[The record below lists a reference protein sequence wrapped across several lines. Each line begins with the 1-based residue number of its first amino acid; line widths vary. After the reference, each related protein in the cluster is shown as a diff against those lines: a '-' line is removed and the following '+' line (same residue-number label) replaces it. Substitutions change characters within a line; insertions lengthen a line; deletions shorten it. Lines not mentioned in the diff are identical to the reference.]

1 MHQPAVQPVFEKV
14 PSNVRF
20 PDIEQRILALWDA
33 LDAFQDSTRRR
44 AHGPEFVFYDGP
56 PFATGTP
63 HYGHLLAG
71 TIKDIVPRFWSMRG
85 YQVERRFGWDC
96 HGLPIE
102 SLAQKELG
110 WSGAAE
116 IRDRGVA
123 QFNETC
129 RSLVST
135 YVGEWRKT
143 VRRMGRWV
151 DFDNDYKTMDAT
163 FMESVWWV
171 FKQLWE
177 QKRVYKAHRIMPYSW
192 KLTTPLSNFEAG
204 NNYKDVQD
212 RAITVRFRITRA
224 AKNAILGS
232 LAIRDQSDGG
242 EDKNFHR
249 ESLETQKIEK
259 AIAKKQAFVMAWTTT
274 PWTLPANLALCV
286 GPSIT
291 YCWLEDVSSYCIYII
306 AKDRVPALFKKP
318 EQYKLLNEVP
328 GADLAGLEY
337 EPLFPYFAEHANAFR
352 LLTDPFVSTGDGTG
366 IVHLAP
372 AYGEDDYRVCKAAG
386 IAIVDP
392 LDEEA
397 KFTDRV
403 PQYAGQFCKDA
414 DNAIIAWLKAKEND
428 KLVNQSTIV
437 HSYPF
442 CERTDTPLIY
452 RAIEAWYVRVEDLRD
467 ELVANNQQIR
477 WVPEQIGSNR
487 FGNWLKDAKDWNI
500 SRNRFWG
507 SCIPVW
513 VSEDKSES
521 VCVGSVAE
529 LEALAGLPPGT
540 VTDLHKHHLDAITFV
555 RGGRVF
561 RRTPEVLD
569 CWFES
574 GAMPYGQQ
582 HYPFEN
588 KQRFEANFP
597 AQFIAEGLD
606 QTRGWFYTLLVLS
619 TALFKKPAFRNV
631 VVNGLVLAEDGQ
643 KMSKSKKNYPDPN
656 KVLEEIGADALRAYL
671 IDSPVVRAEPLKF
684 SESGLKEI
692 VRTVVLPYWN
702 ALSFFTTYASVD
714 GWDPR
719 RAAARPVAQR
729 AEIDRWIMSV
739 MQSLIRDVNAEM
751 EAYRL
756 YNVVPRLVRFIDD
769 LTNWYIRSS
778 RSRFW
783 KNDHAADQGDAYA
796 TLYTVLTTFA
806 QVLAPFMPFITEEVH
821 QRLVR
826 PVDPQ
831 APASVHWC
839 DYPQV
844 DATLIDRQLEDDI
857 TVVRTIVALGRKLR
871 DDHKLKVRQPLAA
884 LTVVSRETGVRGAAE
899 RHARTLQ
906 DELNVKTV
914 AVSADEAAFV
924 AVSCKP
930 NFAELR
936 KRCGAKL
943 KDIGAVLAGWGHAEV
958 TQLESGAA
966 ITVVGEEIRSADVLL
981 ERKPVGGS
989 VTASQGAVT
998 VALDTTLTPVL
1009 IAEGHAREFTSVL
1022 QQARKDAGLEVS
1034 DRITVAWESAD
1045 AELATALD
1053 LHAASIAGEVLAT
1066 GFGRGLGSI
1075 EAIVNGKPVRYAL
1088 SKA

>member
-1 MHQPAVQPVFEKV
+1 MSQPAPKPVFDKV
-14 PSNVRF
+14 PANVSF
-20 PDIEQRILALWDA
+20 PQIEDGILALWDR
-33 LDAFQDSTRRR
+33 LDAFRESNKRR
-44 AHGPEFVFYDGP
+44 AAAGKSAKEFVFYDGP

-71 TIKDIVPRFWSMRG
+71 TIKDIVPRFWNMRG
-85 YQVERRFGWDC
+85 YHVERRFGWDC

-116 IRDRGVA
+116 IREKGVSH
-123 QFNETC
+123 FNETC
-129 RSLVST
+129 RSLVQT

-151 DFDNDYKTMDAT
+151 DFDNDYKTMDPQ

-177 QKRVYKAHRIMPYSW
+177 QTDANGNRRVYKAHRIMPYSW

-212 RAITVRFRITRA
+212 PAITVRFRVRNTDIAVLASCREKSPEVFA
-224 AKNAILGS
+224 AIGAGKAFIL
-232 LAIRDQSDGG
+232 
-242 EDKNFHR
+242 
-249 ESLETQKIEK
+249 
-259 AIAKKQAFVMAWTTT
+259 AWTTT
-274 PWTLPANLALCV
+274 PWTLPENLALCA
-286 GPSIT
+286 GPEIT
-291 YCWLEDVSSYCIYII
+291 YCWIEDLEKGEVYLL
-306 AKDRVPALFKKP
+306 AKDRLAAIYKKP
-318 EQYKLLNEVP
+318 EQYRILAELP
-328 GADLAGLEY
+328 GKVLAGLEY
-337 EPLFPYFAEHANAFR
+337 EPLFPYFAEQANSFR
-352 LLTDPFVSTGDGTG
+352 LLSDEFVTTGDGTG

-372 AYGEDDYRVCKAAG
+372 AYGEDDYRVCRAAG
-386 IAIVDP
+386 IELVDP

-397 KFTDRV
+397 KFTAAV
-403 PQYAGQFCKDA
+403 PEYAGQFCKDA
-414 DNAIIAWLKAKEND
+414 DKAIIARLKAEG
-428 KLVNQSTIV
+428 KLVHQSTIV

-452 RAIEAWYVRVEDLRD
+452 RAIEAWYVRVEDLR
-467 ELVANNQQIR
+467 ERLAANNQQIR
-477 WVPEQIGSNR
+477 WVPEQIGANR
-487 FGNWLKDAKDWNI
+487 FGNWLKEAKDWNI

-507 SCIPVW
+507 SCLPVW
-513 VSEDKSES
+513 VSEDKSDMI
-521 VCVGSVAE
+521 CVGSIAE
-529 LEALAGLPPGT
+529 LEQLSGVR
-540 VTDLHKHHLDAITFV
+540 VTDLHKHHLDQVTFV
-555 RGGRVF
+555 KNGQTY

-582 HYPFEN
+582 HYPFAN
-588 KQRFEANFP
+588 KEHFEANFP

-619 TALFKKPAFRNV
+619 TALFDKPAFRNV

-656 KVLEEIGADALRAYL
+656 KVLHEIGADALRAYL

-684 SESGLKEI
+684 SEAGLKEI

-702 ALSFFTTYASVD
+702 ALSFFTTYASID
-714 GWDPR
+714 GFDPR
-719 RAAARPVAQR
+719 TVKARPLAER
-729 AEIDRWIMSV
+729 AELDRWIVSV

-751 EAYRL
+751 EGYRL
-756 YNVVPRLVRFIDD
+756 YNVVPRLVHFIDD

-778 RSRFW
+778 RARFW
-783 KNDHAADQGDAYA
+783 KSSEVQDQSDAFT
-796 TLYTVLTTFA
+796 TLYDVLVTFA
-806 QVLAPFMPFITEEVH
+806 KVLAPFMPFLTEEVY

-826 PVDPQ
+826 PVDAA

-844 DATLIDRQLEDDI
+844 DAAAIDAQLEDDI
-857 TVVRTIVALGRKLR
+857 AIVRRIVGLGRKLR
-871 DDHKLKVRQPLAA
+871 EDHKLKVRQPLAT
-884 LTVVSRETGVRGAAE
+884 LTVVSRETAVRGAAE
-899 RHARTLQ
+899 RHARTLR

-943 KDIGAVLAGWGHAEV
+943 KDIGAVLATWGHAKV
-958 TQLESGAA
+958 AQLEGGAELA
-966 ITVVGEEIRSADVLL
+966 VVGEAIRLADVIL

-989 VTASQGAVT
+989 SGKEVTASQGAVT
-998 VALDTTLTPVL
+998 AALDTALTPALV
-1009 IAEGHAREFTSVL
+1009 AEGHAREFTSLL
-1022 QQARKDAGLEVS
+1022 QQARKDAGFDIA
-1034 DRITVAWESAD
+1034 DRIAVSWDSNDEDVAA
-1045 AELATALD
+1045 ALAQ
-1053 LHAASIAGEVLAT
+1053 HASIIAGEVLAT
-1066 GFGRGLGSI
+1066 SFVRGQAAH
-1075 EAIVNGKPVRYAL
+1075 EAQINGKPVSYTV
-1088 SKA
+1088 SKVP